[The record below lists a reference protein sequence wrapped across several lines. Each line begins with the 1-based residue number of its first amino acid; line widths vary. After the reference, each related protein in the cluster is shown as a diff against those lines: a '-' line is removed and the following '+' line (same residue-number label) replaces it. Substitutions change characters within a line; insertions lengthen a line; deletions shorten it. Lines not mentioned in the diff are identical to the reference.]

1 MPFIYYIFYKIIPPQ
16 HLCNWKKNLF
26 CNFMR
31 CILIRQF
38 HCNFHFPME
47 IIGVSHRL
55 VIAVHSHL
63 HMQYMEVIEMDF
75 QKCQMPS
82 FNQKLQDGS
91 NSFCLCLSRSE
102 FDFSPLNATQTDN
115 QNANPWDWI
124 CATSGILLLS
134 KAISILE
141 RHLSL
146 HSISEY
152 ISPVK
157 KMIRCCNSFS

>member
-1 MPFIYYIFYKIIPPQ
+1 
-16 HLCNWKKNLF
+16 
-26 CNFMR
+26 
-31 CILIRQF
+31 
-38 HCNFHFPME
+38 ME
-47 IIGVSHRL
+47 IIGASHRL

-115 QNANPWDWI
+115 QNANP
-124 CATSGILLLS
+124 
-134 KAISILE
+134 
-141 RHLSL
+141 
-146 HSISEY
+146 
-152 ISPVK
+152 
-157 KMIRCCNSFS
+157 